1 MPPSLNIDSGSIE
14 IQALSAYLTAVN
26 PITDD
31 QGFSK
36 MSAEQ
41 FVETLHK
48 VRSMYSL
55 DRIDTFR
62 DKVQKNDAEMGKKY
76 LDNILAYGAPTWYD
90 WRVKNWGTKWN
101 AYSQEPIKDN
111 KICFETA
118 WSKVTPIMLKL
129 SERFP
134 ELEMRYRW
142 ADEDIGANLGEQ
154 VFANGKMQEQ
164 FIPSTFSKEAFEFAA
179 DMWGLD
185 LEKEGYFFDE
195 KMQTY
200 KYDLSKNMELNM

>member
-1 MPPSLNIDSGSIE
+1 
-14 IQALSAYLTAVN
+14 
-26 PITDD
+26 
-31 QGFSK
+31 
-36 MSAEQ
+36 
-41 FVETLHK
+41 
-48 VRSMYSL
+48 
-55 DRIDTFR
+55 
-62 DKVQKNDAEMGKKY
+62 
-76 LDNILAYGAPTWYD
+76 
-90 WRVKNWGTKWN
+90 
-101 AYSQEPIKDN
+101 
-111 KICFETA
+111 
-118 WSKVTPIMLKL
+118 MLKL